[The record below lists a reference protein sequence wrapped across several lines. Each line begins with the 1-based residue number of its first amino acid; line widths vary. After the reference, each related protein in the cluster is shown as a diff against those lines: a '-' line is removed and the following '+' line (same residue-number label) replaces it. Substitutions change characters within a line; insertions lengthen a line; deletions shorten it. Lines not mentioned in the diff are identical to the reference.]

1 MIFLI
6 KEYSI
11 KVNTYIS
18 KKAKKPEL
26 DKIVVAKVIQ
36 KVKQMVQLASFPIQF
51 EYSES
56 TNSG

>member
-36 KVKQMVQLASFPIQF
+36 KVKQMMQLANFPIHF
-51 EYSES
+51 GYSDPR
-56 TNSG
+56 NSG